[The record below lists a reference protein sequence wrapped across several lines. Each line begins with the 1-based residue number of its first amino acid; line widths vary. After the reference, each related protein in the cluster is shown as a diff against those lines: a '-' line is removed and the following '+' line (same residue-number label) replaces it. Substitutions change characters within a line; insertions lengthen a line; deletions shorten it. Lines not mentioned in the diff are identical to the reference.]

1 MVMKTEEKANSKQI
15 VEMLRKSRIAQHV
28 NLAQL
33 AEGVC
38 TRSMLQKVE
47 YGERTVN
54 RNSLNRLLARLGV
67 DQKKYEKYLYYTEY
81 DEWKLKNDII
91 NAVEENRL
99 QLAKELLADYEKA
112 YAHIGDI
119 ELQFLKFMKAQVLQH
134 MNPQAYSDE
143 IYRLYREAMLLTVP
157 NVYEKETITLML
169 STDELN
175 LVLECRN
182 REMYT
187 TDVYEIFDIYRGFI
201 KYIDN
206 TRFDI
211 GARAK
216 IYPKVVVYM
225 YNNVKKCIA
234 TINRQAQYTMYR
246 RIMEYCQ
253 IAIDI
258 LREDCKSYY
267 MCELFKAYMDILVYL
282 IDTTSDRQER
292 EQYQASLEQVKRWND
307 TYIDVCTQYD
317 VPYLMI
323 DCCYLYRE
331 EDVYCINDVIRKRRK
346 MLGITM
352 TKLSDGICSTRTI
365 RRLERRECKALEGIV
380 DELFGRLG
388 MSNEYAN
395 MGIVTDKKEDIELYE
410 QCRRYLNSKDYERAE
425 ALCAKLEK
433 RLPDTIV
440 NKQILLQTRSL
451 IEWNQRRIGIE
462 QHICDLKK
470 AVAYTLPSSRTK
482 TNEVFLSY
490 PEIAGIHAV
499 GIALK
504 QVGRNEKAV
513 IYIEELVKY
522 FKLVEGEKNA
532 ENVIGLYEMVMSLY
546 ANILGSMSMF
556 EESNLI
562 FSKLNKIMLKLRRT
576 NIIHFNIYNIAWNKN
591 ECYNLENEFKEQI
604 KICVNLCQLTKNN
617 YYESSYLSKLNN

>member
-1 MVMKTEEKANSKQI
+1 MKTEEKANSKQI
-15 VEMLRKSRIAQHV
+15 NEMLRNSRIAQQV
-28 NLAQL
+28 NMAQL

-99 QLAKELLADYEKA
+99 QLAKELLGAYEKA

-134 MNPQAYSDE
+134 MNPQDCSDE

-225 YNNVKKCIA
+225 YNSVKKCIA
-234 TINRQAQYTMYR
+234 TINRQAQYTMYQ

-267 MCELFKAYMDILVYL
+267 MCELFEAYMDILVYL
-282 IDTTSDRQER
+282 IDTTVDVQER
-292 EQYQASLEQVKRWND
+292 ERYQALLEQVKRWND
-307 TYIDVCTQYD
+307 TYINVCTQYD

-380 DELFGRLG
+380 DELFGRMG

-410 QCRRYLNSKDYERAE
+410 QCRRYLNSKDYDRAE
-425 ALCAKLEK
+425 ALCVKLEK

-451 IEWNQRRIGIE
+451 IEWNQKRIGIE

-470 AVAYTLPSSRTK
+470 AVAYTMPSSRTR

-504 QVGRNEKAV
+504 HVGRNEEAV
-513 IYIEELVKY
+513 RYIEELVKY
-522 FKLVEGEKNA
+522 FKLVEGENNA

-546 ANILGSMSMF
+546 ANILGSMSRF

-562 FSKLNKIMLKLRRT
+562 FSKLNKIMLKLKRT